1 MGSVHPPVPN
11 FVGHNPCCVNA
22 NKRASERACH
32 IRRLQDAGS
41 HLGKKD
47 AKDTKLDT
55 GMG

>member
-1 MGSVHPPVPN
+1 ML
-11 FVGHNPCCVNA
+11 CEREQA
-22 NKRASERACH
+22 ERACH